1 MGNVIVI
8 GAGAMGS
15 GIAQTVAQAGYSV
28 YLTDKN
34 KNALESG
41 LDSIRKGLELLEKK
55 GNITEQEKNDTLGRI
70 TLLEDMKG
78 IVEPVLIIEA
88 IVENM
93 AVKKALWQE
102 LSPLIGPS
110 TYLASNTSSLSITE
124 QAVST
129 SNPDKF
135 IGLHF
140 FNPVP
145 KMELVEII
153 TGASTSEDTFQWA
166 KEFVKSLGKTGVVV
180 KESPGFVF
188 NRLIIPMINEA
199 IKLYADGIAGAADID
214 ATLKLGAS
222 HPIGPLALADFI
234 GLDVVLDI
242 MTYLAKELGEAKYSP
257 APLLRE
263 MVKDGLLGR
272 KTGKGFFDY

>member
-15 GIAQTVAQAGYSV
+15 GIAQTIAQAGYSV
-28 YLTDKN
+28 CLNDQSKS
-34 KNALESG
+34 ALEKG
-41 LDSIRKGLELLEKK
+41 LDNIRKGLELQEKK
-55 GNITEQEKNDTLGRI
+55 GNITGQEKTEILDRI
-70 TLLEDMKG
+70 TLLTDIKDMG
-78 IVEPVLIIEA
+78 EPDLIIES
-88 IVENM
+88 IIENM
-93 AVKKALWQE
+93 DVKKRFWQE
-102 LSPLIGPS
+102 ISPLISPS

-124 QAVST
+124 QASCT
-129 SNPDKF
+129 PSPEKF

-153 TGASTSEDTFQWA
+153 SGALTSDETFQWA
-166 KEFVKSLGKTGVVV
+166 KEFVSSLGKTGVVV
-180 KESPGFVF
+180 QESPGFVF
-188 NRLIIPMINEA
+188 NRLIIPMINDA
-199 IKLYADGIAGAADID
+199 IKLYEDGIASAADID

-242 MTYLAKELGEAKYSP
+242 MEYLAKELGEPKYSP
-257 APLLRE
+257 TPLLRE

-272 KTGKGFFDY
+272 KTGKGFYNY